1 MNIIFSDI
9 LAALALVFI
18 LEGLMP
24 FINPETSRRIFL
36 MATQM
41 NNQALRFLGLMSILF
56 GLVLLYFAR

>member
-41 NNQALRFLGLMSILF
+41 NNQALRFLGLMSMLF
-56 GLVLLYFAR
+56 GLVLLYLVR